1 MIIHNCIKCDYFE
14 MIPMADKTPCYQ
26 KYICPECGEEQYIY
40 HSRIEPKTYPK
51 EMVSFDENGYIKISE
66 CEGNNDSSNR

>member
-1 MIIHNCIKCDYFE
+1 MIMHNCIKCNYFE
-14 MIPMADKTPCYQ
+14 IIPMADKTPCYQ
-26 KYICPECGEEQYIY
+26 KYICPKCKEEQYIY

-66 CEGNNDSSNR
+66 VIKDENI